1 MKYNKLLLRVF
12 GNMGVSFFGPL
23 GGTTVADSIYNISIP
38 FEQQIV
44 IAAVASIFT
53 TGLVLSREA
62 ERIGNKKR

>member
-1 MKYNKLLLRVF
+1 MKYKKFLLRVF

-23 GGTTVADSIYNISIP
+23 TGTTIAESIYNINIS
-38 FEQQIV
+38 FEQQLV

-62 ERIGNKKR
+62 ERLGKKR